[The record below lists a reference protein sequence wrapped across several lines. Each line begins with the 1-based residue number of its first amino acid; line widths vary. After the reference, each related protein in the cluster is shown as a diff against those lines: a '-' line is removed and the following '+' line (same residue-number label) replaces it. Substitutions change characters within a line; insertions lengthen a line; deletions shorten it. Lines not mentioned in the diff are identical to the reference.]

1 MAPTIRGLGAVAPHV
16 KSAAEE
22 IAAKF
27 RVYNIGG
34 FATSGHISKSD
45 HYTGHA
51 LDVMV
56 FKDKAKGDMIQKWVF
71 ANWQRLGV
79 KYVIWQRVYY
89 PHPGEGETYTG
100 SNPHTDH
107 VHISFLN
114 KPGDGP
120 AVDVGSDQPGCL
132 SILRSLGLMF

>member
-1 MAPTIRGLGAVAPHV
+1 MAPPIRGLGNVAPHV
-16 KSAAEE
+16 KAAAEE

-27 RVYNIGG
+27 NVYNIGG
-34 FATSGHISKSD
+34 FATAGHIAKSD

-56 FKDKAKGDMIQKWVF
+56 FKDKSKGDMILQWTF

-79 KYVIWQRVYY
+79 KYAIWHRKYY
-89 PHPGEGETYTG
+89 PQPGKGEEYTG
-100 SNPHTDH
+100 SNPHVDH

-120 AVDVGSDQPGCL
+120 VVDGGSGRPGCL
-132 SILRSLGLMF
+132 SILRSLGLVI